1 MRRNRKMPKKM
12 SVMAGRSVQIGAV
25 MVMAFAMVILN
36 MLASSSCKQLSKTI
50 SEKERQLAKLEND
63 QKREQER
70 WDEMKTSERLEAAL
84 LKHGLAMRYSKPETQ
99 VVRMDKSGRPYSGQA
114 SVARAAE
121 RSKAAQSA
129 KYTPPVR
136 NSAKNTVAA
145 RRRR

>member
-99 VVRMDKSGRPYSGQA
+99 VGRMY
-114 SVARAAE
+114 
-121 RSKAAQSA
+121 
-129 KYTPPVR
+129 
-136 NSAKNTVAA
+136 
-145 RRRR
+145 

>member
-70 WDEMKTSERLEAAL
+70 WDEMKTSERLDAAL
-84 LKHGLAMRYSKPETQ
+84 LKHGLAMRYSKPEAQ

-114 SVARAAE
+114 SVARATE

-129 KYTPPVR
+129 KYTPAR
-136 NSAKNTVAA
+136 NPARNTVTT

>member
-99 VVRMDKSGRPYSGQA
+99 VIRMDKSGRPYSGQI
-114 SVARAAE
+114 SVARARE
-121 RSKAAQSA
+121 RSKAAQTA
-129 KYTPPVR
+129 KYTPAR
-136 NSAKNTVAA
+136 NPAA
-145 RRRR
+145 GMASNRRRR

>member
-99 VVRMDKSGRPYSGQA
+99 VTRCVAKTGDSGSQSSCFWLSRDIQRRSLSGRM
-114 SVARAAE
+114 
-121 RSKAAQSA
+121 
-129 KYTPPVR
+129 
-136 NSAKNTVAA
+136 
-145 RRRR
+145 